1 MPPDQT
7 AMFQQMMAQMGGG
20 GPGAGPAGGMPP
32 MGMPPMPA
40 SQPAEQEE
48 EDDGPH
54 KDWVAIYPI
63 YLDAKRHYKKGCRRV
78 PYEQAVLY
86 PNSLHIANA
95 AHSLGLEVVH
105 QPQRTH
111 PQDWENPGRV
121 KVRLFDENK
130 KPVRRDIPTSTLLY
144 VEAGADRQKS
154 GSWR

>member
-1 MPPDQT
+1 
-7 AMFQQMMAQMGGG
+7 MFQQMMAQMGGG
-20 GPGAGPAGGMPP
+20 AAGAVPAGGVPPIGMPP
-32 MGMPPMPA
+32 MSAG
-40 SQPAEQEE
+40 QPAEQE

-54 KDWVAIYPI
+54 KDWAAIYPI

-78 PYEQAVLY
+78 PYERAVLY

-95 AHSLGLEVVH
+95 AHSLGLEFVH
-105 QPQRTH
+105 QPHRTH

-130 KPVRRDIPTSTLLY
+130 KPVRREIPTSTLACA
-144 VEAGADRQKS
+144 EARADRQKS